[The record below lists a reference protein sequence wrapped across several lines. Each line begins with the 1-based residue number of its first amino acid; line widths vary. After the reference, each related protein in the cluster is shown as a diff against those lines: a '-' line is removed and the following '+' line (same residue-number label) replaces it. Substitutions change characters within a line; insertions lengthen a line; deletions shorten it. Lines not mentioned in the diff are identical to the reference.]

1 MVSTLVNL
9 VGVLMIH
16 HSQTQNVRCKVV
28 MMLSFASHPSWT
40 CAKWCL
46 VPISVL
52 ATIQLWM
59 CFTSRN
65 KELPLSSID
74 YLTWAC
80 FKLKKCF
87 FPPKFT
93 SQVPHANRKFQ
104 RIPDFTKTST
114 WASLKVSTE
123 STFANNQN
131 PPKSHKVAPPLPG
144 INGILWLHF

>member
-1 MVSTLVNL
+1 MVYTLVNL

-16 HSQTQNVRCKVV
+16 HFQTQNVRCKVV
-28 MMLSFASHPSWT
+28 MMLSFASHPSWI

-52 ATIQLWM
+52 APIQLWT

-65 KELPLSSID
+65 KEVPLSSID

-93 SQVPHANRKFQ
+93 SQFSGANRKFQ
-104 RIPDFTKTST
+104 RIPEFYKNIN
-114 WASLKVSTE
+114 LKIPE
-123 STFANNQN
+123 SFDWINSN
-131 PPKSHKVAPPLPG
+131 PPKSHKVGPRLPG
-144 INGILWLHF
+144 INGVLWLHF